1 MAGRSTPA
9 ATGQVR
15 EAVTGAPGPAG
26 TRPARSRRRTA
37 PSALTPLAALTPLG
51 RRRRR
56 LFWPFLM
63 PALALYAVFLVG
75 PSLASLWIS
84 FHRWNGISD
93 PEPRG
98 LDNYRVL
105 LGDTTF
111 LGAFANT
118 LVILV
123 GVGAATFTLSFALTM
138 VLRDMRGR
146 RFARAV
152 LFFPH
157 IVAPVV
163 LSVVWGFLFRSP
175 EGLVNAAWRAVSG
188 ADGPNWLGEHLFLV
202 IVVGLV
208 WVNTGFY
215 TTIIMA
221 GVDRI
226 PPDLY
231 EDCALAG
238 ATGWQRF
245 AHVTLPLSWDVVST
259 AAVLWTI
266 SSLKIF
272 EFVYAFGGTTND
284 MPTPDVWNSALFVYG
299 VTYGGRSPQYQYG
312 YASASAVVTL
322 ATVTVLVVLLRRL
335 TRRESVQF

>member
-1 MAGRSTPA
+1 MAGKAVA
-9 ATGQVR
+9 AG
-15 EAVTGAPGPAG
+15 TGARQ
-26 TRPARSRRRTA
+26 RPSSVDSPRWG
-37 PSALTPLAALTPLG
+37 AALRRPGRAALSPGARNPLD

-56 LFWPFLM
+56 LFWPFLA
-63 PALALYAVFLVG
+63 PALALYVVFFVG
-75 PSLASLWIS
+75 PALASLWIS
-84 FHRWNGISD
+84 FHRWDGVGEM
-93 PEPRG
+93 EPRG
-98 LDNYRVL
+98 LENYRIL
-105 LGDTTF
+105 FDDSSF

-118 LVILV
+118 MTILV
-123 GVGAATFTLSFALTM
+123 LVGATTFALSFALTM

-146 RFARAV
+146 RFVRAV

-163 LSVVWGFLFRSP
+163 LSVLWGFLFRSP
-175 EGLVNAAWRAVSG
+175 EGLVNSAWRAVSG
-188 ADGPNWLGEHLFLV
+188 ADGPNWLGDHLFAV
-202 IVVGLV
+202 IVLGLV

-215 TTIIMA
+215 TTVIMA

-245 AHVTLPLSWDVVST
+245 RHVTLPLSWEVVAT

-284 MPTPDVWNSALFVYG
+284 MPPLDVWNSALFVYG
-299 VTYGGRSPQYQYG
+299 TTFGGRSPQYQYG

-322 ATVTVLVVLLRRL
+322 AAVTVLVVLLRRL
-335 TRRESVQF
+335 MRRETVQF